1 MRWNYSRIIRRN
13 VGNRIER
20 EKERER
26 DLNSW
31 RSFISNLLTLDCCG
45 DSHCLIIF
53 KEGVIKLSSIKKE
66 KESLNSITIRVGKIN
81 YERKGRNLDLIV
93 IKIFLL
99 FNSIRIKKEEQNEMS
114 SFC

>member
-1 MRWNYSRIIRRN
+1 M
-13 VGNRIER
+13 GNRIER

-66 KESLNSITIRVGKIN
+66 KESLNSIIIRGGKIN
-81 YERKGRNLDLIV
+81 YERKRRNLDLIV

-99 FNSIRIKKEEQNEMS
+99 FNSIRIKKKNKTKCLL
-114 SFC
+114 FVKRK

>member
-1 MRWNYSRIIRRN
+1 M
-13 VGNRIER
+13 GNRIER

-66 KESLNSITIRVGKIN
+66 KESLNSITIRGGKIN
-81 YERKGRNLDLIV
+81 YKRKGRNLIV